1 MTSVHSDSN
10 LACGASTVVVGR
22 ATYSAAFKDVVF
34 QGIAITGAARAGDI
48 NGFKGDTL
56 KNLEFTCRMPRPG

>member
-1 MTSVHSDSN
+1 MR
-10 LACGASTVVVGR
+10 ARVVGVDR
-22 ATYSAAFKDVVF
+22 RRRTSNVQCCVFKDVVF

-56 KNLEFTCRMPRPG
+56 KNLEFMQDAKT